1 MQHKK
6 EAFWFY
12 RYLSI
17 FYDKLVNPLFWT
29 KKMRDDALMIGQ
41 LETPNVQ
48 VIDVG
53 SGTGFTTEGI
63 VRLVPAT
70 QVTCVDQSPHQMS
83 KAKKKAS
90 LQGCTFK
97 IGDAENIPFPT
108 DHFDRYVS
116 AGSIEYWP
124 NPQKGITEAYR
135 VIKAGGVATM
145 IGPLDPPHAL
155 GSFIANTWMLFPK
168 DAEYR
173 DWFKQAGFENIEVKY
188 VAPHWIKYK
197 DKYCISISGTK
208 PKAGVSPIETTQL
221 LKEVVPE
228 GQKENFGL
236 WRALQ
241 LFGRVVIG
249 SIAGFIFIP
258 VALFGYLRNSFTS
271 QEHIAPEYRE
281 RLNGYQITALVV
293 LFALLIALIVSLIN

>member
-12 RYLSI
+12 RFLSI

-29 KKMRDDALMIGQ
+29 KKMRDDSLTIAQ
-41 LETPNVQ
+41 LDTPNIQ

-63 VRLVPAT
+63 VRHVTPN

-83 KAKKKAS
+83 KAKEKLS
-90 LQGCTFK
+90 LKGCTFK
-97 IGDAENIPFPT
+97 VGDAENIPFPT
-108 DHFDRYVS
+108 DNFDRYVS

-135 VIKAGGVATM
+135 VIKEGGVATL
-145 IGPLDPPHAL
+145 IGPIDPPNAL
-155 GSFIANTWMLFPK
+155 VSFAANTWMLFPT

-173 DWFKQAGFENIEVKY
+173 KWFKDAGFSEITVKY
-188 VAPHWIKYK
+188 VSPHWINQK

-208 PKAGVSPIETTQL
+208 PKFGVSPIEDTQVITEPIMEESQGGIL
-221 LKEVVPE
+221 RNLK
-228 GQKENFGL
+228 L
-236 WRALQ
+236 I
-241 LFGRVVIG
+241 GRVLVG
-249 SIAGFIFIP
+249 STAGFVFIP
-258 VALFGYLRNSFTS
+258 IALFGYLKNTFASK
-271 QEHIAPEYRE
+271 EELPEEYRE
-281 RLNGYQITALVV
+281 RLNGYQIGALLLVV
-293 LFALLIALIVSLIN
+293 GLIGYLIF